1 MSSVKIPTTKPYQD
15 SLLQSLRDRPQAAAY
30 LLAALADAATEPDL
44 LEAVLRDV
52 DAALGSGAVDVGPMV
67 GDRAKL
73 IVSQPLHEAMP
84 QLVSWLDDLGLQLSV
99 TVKQ

>member
-52 DAALGSGAVDVGPMV
+52 DAALGSGAVDVGP
-67 GDRAKL
+67 DSWCEA
-73 IVSQPLHEAMP
+73 IVAQPLHEAMP

-99 TVKQ
+99 TVTQ

>member
-15 SLLQSLRDRPQAAAY
+15 SLLQSLRDRPQVAAY
-30 LLAALADAATEPDL
+30 LLAALQDAATEPEL

-52 DAALGSGAVDVGPMV
+52 NTALDSSSMDVGP
-67 GDRAKL
+67 DSWCEA
-73 IVSQPLHEAMP
+73 IVTQPLHEAMP
-84 QLVSWLDDLGLQLSV
+84 QLVSWLDELGLQLSV

>member
-30 LLAALADAATEPDL
+30 LLAALVDAATETEL

-52 DAALGSGAVDVGPMV
+52 DAALGSGAVDVGQ
-67 GDRAKL
+67 
-73 IVSQPLHEAMP
+73 IVAQPLHEAMP
-84 QLVSWLDDLGLQLSV
+84 QLISWLDALGLQLAIA
-99 TVKQ
+99 VKE

>member
-30 LLAALADAATEPDL
+30 LLAALADAATEPEL

-52 DAALGSGAVDVGPMV
+52 DAALGSGAVDVGP
-67 GDRAKL
+67 DSWCEA
-73 IVSQPLHEAMP
+73 IVIQPLHEAMP
-84 QLVSWLDDLGLQLSV
+84 QLVSWLDDLGLQLSI

>member
-30 LLAALADAATEPDL
+30 LLAALVDAATEPEL

-52 DAALGSGAVDVGPMV
+52 DAALGSGAVDVGP
-67 GDRAKL
+67 DSWCEA
-73 IVSQPLHEAMP
+73 IVTQPLHEAMP

>member
-30 LLAALADAATEPDL
+30 LLAALADAATEPEL

-52 DAALGSGAVDVGPMV
+52 DAALGSGAVDVGP
-67 GDRAKL
+67 

-99 TVKQ
+99 TVKL

>member
-30 LLAALADAATEPDL
+30 LLAALADAATEPEL

-52 DAALGSGAVDVGPMV
+52 DAALGSGAVDVGP
-67 GDRAKL
+67 

-84 QLVSWLDDLGLQLSV
+84 QLVSWLDDLGLQLAI
-99 TVKQ
+99 TVKE